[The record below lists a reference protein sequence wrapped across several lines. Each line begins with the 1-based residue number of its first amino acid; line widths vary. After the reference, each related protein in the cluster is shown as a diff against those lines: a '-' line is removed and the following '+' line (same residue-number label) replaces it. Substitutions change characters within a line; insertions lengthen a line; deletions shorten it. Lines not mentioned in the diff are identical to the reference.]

1 MFISGHSVKLL
12 VSDMAMSFFYQ
23 KENLSSVVGRQHNNS
38 CDISTIVATK
48 FYTAVSSTKQ
58 IDTLRITLAG
68 SVYPISSRCWDK
80 LDINHKS
87 EILDFADCACRSILE
102 KPPVS

>member
-12 VSDMAMSFFYQ
+12 VSDMAMIFFYQ

-80 LDINHKS
+80 LI
-87 EILDFADCACRSILE
+87 
-102 KPPVS
+102 